1 MLVYATLTI
10 IKSTCYQAFAIIF
23 GTIVTGIAA
32 RTIHIKSSA
41 TIESQSS
48 TTYKM
53 VLDLPFDLIRVL
65 PSMEM

>member
-1 MLVYATLTI
+1 MTI

-23 GTIVTGIAA
+23 GTIVTVIAA

>member
-10 IKSTCYQAFAIIF
+10 IKCTCYQAFAIIF
-23 GTIVTGIAA
+23 GTIVIVIAA
-32 RTIHIKSSA
+32 RTIRIKSSA

-65 PSMEM
+65 PSMER